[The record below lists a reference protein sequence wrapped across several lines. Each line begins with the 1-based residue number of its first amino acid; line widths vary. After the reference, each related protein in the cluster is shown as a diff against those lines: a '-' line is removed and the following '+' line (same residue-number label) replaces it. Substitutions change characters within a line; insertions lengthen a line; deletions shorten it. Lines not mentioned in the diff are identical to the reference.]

1 MQRMS
6 TEVGKMKRDMSV
18 NEYLTENGRGEDEEK
33 WRGKEQGE
41 GGGDIRI
48 GENKTK
54 QVNSLR
60 TKMYLSD
67 LRTQFVPRSKH
78 SASVIKTDK
87 LMLYGEISTKLYL
100 SDLKTRFVP
109 RSKHSLL
116 QF

>member
-1 MQRMS
+1 
-6 TEVGKMKRDMSV
+6 MKRKR
-18 NEYLTENGRGEDEEK
+18 TRGR
-33 WRGKEQGE
+33 
-41 GGGDIRI
+41 GGDIRI

-87 LMLYGEISTKLYL
+87 LMLYGEIIAVCSEIHTKHINALWAEHRISEY
-100 SDLKTRFVP
+100 
-109 RSKHSLL
+109 
-116 QF
+116 